1 MRPMVA
7 VVAVEEPD
15 TAAKIPQASTLVCA
29 RRPGRRESHGAR
41 PVNIWLASLVRNRIS
56 PIRMK
61 SGNAVSAQSVLPP
74 NTVVERSAPGL
85 ALVKKPTAAAPT
97 RIIEMAIHK
106 PPPSST
112 SSRSARKTLISPRFK
127 GSDLVEERGGP
138 FVRRRAP
145 AQDIDQVLEER
156 DRDQRGAERHAGNR
170 NPLRQRHLADGVFNE
185 APRVV
190 GHRAGRPRE
199 P

>member
-15 TAAKIPQASTLVCA
+15 TAAKMPQASTLVCA

-61 SGNAVSAQSVLPP
+61 SGRAVSAQSVLPP
-74 NTVVERSAPGL
+74 NTVVERRAPGL

-112 SSRSARKTLISPRFK
+112 RSSRARKTLISPRFS
-127 GSDLVEERGGP
+127 SDLVEERGGP
-138 FVRRRAP
+138 LVRRRAP
-145 AQDIDQVLEER
+145 AQHIDQVLEER
-156 DRDQRGAERHAGNR
+156 DRDQRDAERHAGDR

-185 APRVV
+185 A
-190 GHRAGRPRE
+190 
-199 P
+199 